1 MRYPFLRRQ
10 HARDRRLAFTVAAAF
25 AATGLAW
32 VFFTDHL
39 LYSLTL
45 DPTLIARIE
54 TAKGWLFIGLAT
66 ALIYVVADRGAR
78 RLAAALDTLETVID
92 GIADGV
98 LVISPARAIVN
109 ANPAAL
115 RLLACSNTHSL
126 DGLSSA
132 EFASR
137 YQVSYPDGARAPADA
152 LVLQRA
158 FAAAGP
164 LQETL
169 VLHPPGA
176 EPRVLSVTAAAVAT
190 GADGNTA
197 LVVGVLHDVT
207 EADRFERMRDRF
219 LSAAAHALK
228 TPLTVIKTHAQ
239 LLARN
244 DIPEL
249 APATGAITRQ
259 CDHIE
264 RLVQNLLVLAR
275 LRSRTLE
282 LEPAEVSL
290 ARLLERAVRVA
301 RRLAPLR
308 PMNVTYHADPVLF
321 ADPERLAMVL
331 HNLLAEALDASAPE
345 APLEVSLASSGDWA
359 ELTLQVPPLRPEERL
374 LDGLPEHDVLGV
386 EQEVSERVVVAHGGT
401 LERNESA
408 QALSIRLRLPRLVDG
423 ASAGAGP

>member
-10 HARDRRLAFTVAAAF
+10 HTRDRRLAFTVAAAF
-25 AATGLAW
+25 AAAGLAW

-45 DPTLIARIE
+45 DPALIARIE
-54 TAKGWLFIGLAT
+54 TAKGWLFIGFAT
-66 ALIYVVADRGAR
+66 ALIYLVAERGAR
-78 RLAAALDTLETVID
+78 RLQTALGTLETIID
-92 GIADGV
+92 GAADGV

-115 RLLACSNTHSL
+115 RLLGCSDGQAL

-132 EFASR
+132 EFARR
-137 YQVSYPDGARAPADA
+137 YRVSYGDGSRVPADA
-152 LVLQRA
+152 MVLQRA
-158 FAAAGP
+158 FDSREP

-169 VLHPPGA
+169 VVHPPGA

-190 GADGNTA
+190 DERPDGA

-239 LLARN
+239 LLARS
-244 DIPEL
+244 DLPEL
-249 APATGAITRQ
+249 APATAAIGRQ
-259 CDHIE
+259 CDHME

-282 LEPAEVSL
+282 LEPAKVAL
-290 ARLLERAVRVA
+290 AGLLERAVRVA

-308 PMNVTYHADPVLF
+308 PMNVTYHDEPLLF
-321 ADPERLAMVL
+321 ADQERLTMVL
-331 HNLLAEALDASAPE
+331 NNLLTEALDASAPE
-345 APLEVSLASSGDWA
+345 APLEVDLKSHDEWA
-359 ELTLQVPPLRPEERL
+359 ELTLRVAPLRPEERL

-386 EQEVSERVVVAHGGT
+386 EQEVSQRVVEAHGGS
-401 LERNESA
+401 LERHETPE
-408 QALSIRLRLPRLVDG
+408 QLMIRLRLPRLTGD
-423 ASAGAGP
+423 ASQEPAA